1 MGYAVLHLEKAKGAD
16 SGMSAHIERTIQPKN
31 ADPKRTHLN
40 RELIQFPE
48 GVRNRTEAIQHR
60 LNTAG
65 LTRKIGKN
73 QVLAIRIVLTGT
85 HEDMEQ
91 IEKNGRLDEWCQ
103 DNVDW
108 LRKTYG
114 TDNVVSAVLHMDE
127 ETPHLHATIVP
138 IVVGE
143 RKKQKKEQTV
153 KKRYRTKAPA
163 PRLCADEV
171 MSRANLI
178 RYQDTYAEQMAA
190 YGLLRGIKGSEAQH
204 ISTHEYYRS
213 LIAQG
218 EDLQANITQ
227 LLTKVDEAQRT
238 IDEAKEAKKVIDE
251 AIQAKE
257 ELVRIKSAIKREQRH
272 ACMVVAECEQTRL
285 KAKAEA
291 KTEEL
296 KNSATKTA
304 TAALNGINSLLGGN
318 KVNRLE
324 KENKELR
331 NEVEELNGQI
341 ERLHADMQ
349 KMKDN
354 HTREMNRANEQ
365 RLQEVT
371 SLKRILDK
379 AYQWFPSFKRFLN
392 MERECLQYGFNM
404 EQTDKLLHGQRINYS
419 GLLQS
424 NEYRRNAL
432 AKNVTAEVIRDDKRN
447 LFLFVNQTPIA
458 QWFREQFGLGQEQR
472 RGLKI

>member
-31 ADPKRTHLN
+31 ADPTRTHLN
-40 RELIQFPE
+40 RELIQFPD
-48 GVRNRTEAIQHR
+48 GVHNRTEAIQHR
-60 LNTAG
+60 LDTAG

-103 DNVDW
+103 DNIDW

-114 TDNVVSAVLHMDE
+114 AGNVVSAVLHMDE
-127 ETPHLHATIVP
+127 ETPHIHATVVP
-138 IVVGE
+138 IVQTE

-190 YGLLRGIKGSEAQH
+190 YGLQRGIKGSEAQH

-218 EDLQANITQ
+218 EDLQANVTQ
-227 LLTKVDEAQRT
+227 LL
-238 IDEAKEAKKVIDE
+238 AKEAEAREVIAE
-251 AIQAKE
+251 AEQAKKD
-257 ELVRIKSAIKREQRH
+257 L
-272 ACMVVAECEQTRL
+272 ACI
-285 KAKAEA
+285 KAEA

-296 KNSATKTA
+296 KNSAAKTA
-304 TAALNGINSLLGGN
+304 TSVLNGVNSLLGGN

-324 KENKELR
+324 KENAQLHM
-331 NEVEELNGQI
+331 EVDELN
-341 ERLHADMQ
+341 ERIKQLHTDMQ

-354 HTREMNRANEQ
+354 HARELNRINEQ
-365 RLQEVT
+365 HLQEV
-371 SLKRILDK
+371 SNLKRLLDK
-379 AYQWFPSFKRFLN
+379 AYKWFPSFKRFLN
-392 MERECLQYGFNM
+392 MERECLDCGFN
-404 EQTDKLLHGQRINYS
+404 EVQTDKLLHGQAINYS
-419 GLLQS
+419 GWLHS
-424 NEYRRNAL
+424 NEYSRNAL
-432 AKNVTAEVIRDDKRN
+432 ADNVTAQVIRDEKRF
-447 LFLFVNQTPIA
+447 LFLHINDTPIA
-458 QWFREQFGLGQEQR
+458 QWFKEQFGIGQEQTHR
-472 RGLKI
+472 RGFHL